1 MQTAGWR
8 LNKITKETDPD
19 DIPMGSV
26 TGLILVG

>member
-1 MQTAGWR
+1 

-26 TGLILVG
+26 TGLVLVG